1 MNYVYD
7 VLANFKYPFIDFYE
21 WNNDDKI
28 LNIKKIPFIK
38 VTSETLNILKYHKFK
53 INIDNVRNLVKVYNK
68 KKMYNG
74 IIYTDGRE
82 AIAFNFDNKGICI
95 GKSSIMLLPYS

>member
-7 VLANFKYPFIDFYE
+7 VLVNFKYPFIDFYE

-38 VTSETLNILKYHKFK
+38 VTSETLNILKYHK
-53 INIDNVRNLVKVYNK
+53 
-68 KKMYNG
+68 
-74 IIYTDGRE
+74 
-82 AIAFNFDNKGICI
+82 
-95 GKSSIMLLPYS
+95 LLLI